1 MERIRKSN
9 SLISPF
15 FRRKV
20 SAFLF
25 LIPALVLFALFV
37 WYPIFLGFIMAFQ
50 RIDVIG
56 KPGVFVGLQNF
67 KAIFTDAQFSSSLL
81 AAAKFTGLTILCY
94 PIGIF
99 MGIVINEFTGLK
111 KFFRTTF
118 YLPQLFPAVAIY
130 ALWTYFFSM
139 GNGAFNTL
147 LKAFGIPA
155 VPWLGNGSMVFISLQ
170 IMTMWMEVGG
180 GILLYSAAI
189 EGINAE
195 LYEAADIDGAGWWS
209 KVWHITL
216 PEMKVVIV
224 IILLQTVIGKMQ
236 IFDMPYIMTGGGPN
250 NATTSPVMVIYNNA
264 FKYLNFGPASAM
276 SVILFLILIGV
287 SIAYFVYNKK
297 SD

>member
-1 MERIRKSN
+1 LEKIKKSH

-20 SAFLF
+20 SAFVF
-25 LIPALVLFALFV
+25 LIPALFLFGLLV

-50 RIDVIG
+50 RIDTIG

-67 KAIFTDAQFSSSLL
+67 KTVFTDPQFLSSLL
-81 AAAKFTGLTILCY
+81 AAAKFTGMMIICF
-94 PIGIF
+94 PIGVF

-111 KFFRTTF
+111 KLFRTTF

-139 GNGAFNTL
+139 NGGFNTV
-147 LKAFGIPA
+147 LKALGLSA
-155 VPWLGNGSMVFISLQ
+155 VPWLQNGTMAFISLQ
-170 IMTMWMEVGG
+170 IMTMWFEVGG

-195 LYEAADIDGAGWWS
+195 LYEAADMDGAGWWS

-216 PEMKVVIV
+216 PEMKVVLV
-224 IILLQTVIGKMQ
+224 IILLQGVIGKMQ

-250 NATTSPVMVIYNNA
+250 NATTTPVMEIYNNA
-264 FKYLNFGPASAM
+264 FKFLNLGPASAM
-276 SVILFLILIGV
+276 SVILFIILIGF
-287 SIAYFVYNKK
+287 SIAYFVYNRK